1 MRATMVRG
9 NTRGAGA
16 PLGACLALIVLAAGC
31 ALGPRTVIRD
41 RFDYSA
47 AVADS
52 WKSQMLLNLVR
63 IRYGDTGVFLD
74 VGQIVAGY
82 SLESVASAGV
92 VWNIFGVTIPHPNVP
107 NNIVTG
113 GIAGRFTDR
122 PTITYTPLMG
132 ERFARS
138 MMSPI
143 PPAAVLSLLQAGYPV
158 DLVLR
163 LMVSVVNGIANRY
176 GGDARAR
183 PADPEFYPLLERMR
197 RVQLSGGIGMR
208 VHRINNEESVLMTF
222 RGKLD
227 PGIEEE
233 IRAIR
238 HALGLDPEAREFRIV
253 YGSVSSSER
262 EVAILTR
269 SALEV
274 LVDLSS
280 FITVPEVH
288 VTERRVAPT
297 AEPEA
302 GPAGPLRPLIQV
314 ASGTEPPADA
324 FVAVPYRG
332 HWFWI
337 DDRDMPSKRMFSF
350 IMFIF
355 TLVEPGSKEP
365 PPVLTIPTG

>member
-1 MRATMVRG
+1 MRRVTA
-9 NTRGAGA
+9 A
-16 PLGACLALIVLAAGC
+16 LLIVLLGVTPGC
-31 ALGPRTVIRD
+31 TLGPRTVVRD

-82 SLESVASAGV
+82 TIEGAASAGFA
-92 VWNIFGVTIPHPNVP
+92 WNIFGVTLPHPNVP
-107 NNIVTG
+107 NNVVTG

-138 MMSPI
+138 MMTPI
-143 PPAAVLSLLQAGYPV
+143 PPAAVLSLIQAGNPV
-158 DLVLR
+158 DLALR
-163 LMVSVVNGIANRY
+163 LMVSVVNGVSNRF
-176 GGDARAR
+176 GGELRAR
-183 PADPEFYPLLERMR
+183 PADPGFHALLERLR

-208 VHRINNEESVLMTF
+208 VLRTGRDDAVTMMF
-222 RGKLD
+222 RENLD
-227 PGIEEE
+227 PGVEADVL
-233 IRAIR
+233 AIR
-238 HALGLDPEAREFRIV
+238 RALGLDPNARDFRVV
-253 YGSVSSSER
+253 YGSVAANDR
-262 EVAILTR
+262 EIAILTR
-269 SALEV
+269 SVFEV

-280 FITVPEVH
+280 LVTVPDAH
-288 VTERRVAPT
+288 VAERRVAPT
-297 AEPEA
+297 AEPET
-302 GPAGPLRPLIQV
+302 GPSGPVRPLIAV
-314 ASGTEPPADA
+314 MSGLEPPADA

-350 IMFIF
+350 ILLIF
-355 TLVEPGSKEP
+355 ALVEPGAKES

>member
-1 MRATMVRG
+1 M
-9 NTRGAGA
+9 
-16 PLGACLALIVLAAGC
+16 
-31 ALGPRTVIRD
+31 GPRTVRHD
-41 RFDYSA
+41 RFEYSA
-47 AVADS
+47 AVAES

-82 SLESVASAGV
+82 TIESVASAGV

-107 NNIVTG
+107 TNIVTG
-113 GIAGRFTDR
+113 GVAGRFTDR

-143 PPAAVLSLLQAGYPV
+143 PPAAVLSLIQAGNPV
-158 DLVLR
+158 DLALR
-163 LMVSVVNGIANRY
+163 LMVSVVNGISNRY
-176 GGDARAR
+176 GGDLRARA
-183 PADPEFYPLLERMR
+183 ADPEFYELIQRMR

-208 VHRINNEESVLMTF
+208 VQRTVNKDEAVLMTF
-222 RGKLD
+222 RKKVD
-227 PGIEEE
+227 PEIEEDVL
-233 IRAIR
+233 AIR
-238 HALGLDPEAREFRIV
+238 RTLGLDPQGREFRVV
-253 YGSVSSSER
+253 YGAVAADDK

-274 LVDLSS
+274 LIDLSS

-288 VTERRVAPT
+288 VAEKRVGAT
-297 AEPEA
+297 AEPEL
-302 GPAGPLRPLIQV
+302 GPTGPIRPLLHV
-314 ASGTEPPADA
+314 NSGTEAPADA

-337 DDRDMPSKRMFSF
+337 DDRDMASKRMFSF

-355 TLVEPGSKEP
+355 TLVEPGTKEP
-365 PPVLTIPTG
+365 SPVLTIPTG

>member
-1 MRATMVRG
+1 MAV
-9 NTRGAGA
+9 
-16 PLGACLALIVLAAGC
+16 VLAAGC
-31 ALGPRTVIRD
+31 TMGPRTVIRD

-63 IRYGDTGVFLD
+63 LRYGDTGVFLD

-143 PPAAVLSLLQAGYPV
+143 PPASVLSLVQAGYPV

-163 LMVSVVNGIANRY
+163 LMVSVINGIANRY
-176 GGDARAR
+176 GGDIRAR

-208 VHRINNEESVLMTF
+208 VHRTNKEESVLMTF
-222 RGKLD
+222 RGKLE
-227 PGIEEE
+227 PGIEAE

-238 HALGLDPEAREFRIV
+238 QALGLDPDAQEIRVV
-253 YGSVSSSER
+253 YGSVASSDR
-262 EVAILTR
+262 ELAILTR

-280 FITVPEVH
+280 FITVPEAH
-288 VTERRVAPT
+288 VTERRVGPT
-297 AEPEA
+297 AEPEI
-302 GPAGPLRPLIQV
+302 GPTGPLRPLIRV
-314 ASGTEPPADA
+314 ASGAEAPADS
-324 FVAVPYRG
+324 FVAVRYRD

-337 DDRDMPSKRMFSF
+337 DDRDMASKRMFSF

>member
-1 MRATMVRG
+1 MRGRPVAAVLM
-9 NTRGAGA
+9 
-16 PLGACLALIVLAAGC
+16 ALVALAAGC
-31 ALGPRTVIRD
+31 TLGPRTVIRD

-82 SLESVASAGV
+82 TLESVASAGV
-92 VWNIFGVTIPHPNVP
+92 VWNIFGITIPHPNVP
-107 NNIVTG
+107 SNIVTG
-113 GIAGRFTDR
+113 GVAGRFTDR
-122 PTITYTPLMG
+122 PTITYTPLMS

-143 PPAAVLSLLQAGYPV
+143 PPGAVLSLIQAGYPV

-176 GGDARAR
+176 GGEARAR

-208 VHRINNEESVLMTF
+208 VLRKDREESVLMTF
-222 RGKLD
+222 RRQLE
-227 PGIEEE
+227 PGIDEDAL
-233 IRAIR
+233 AIR
-238 HALGLDPEAREFRIV
+238 KTLGIDPAAGDIRVV
-253 YGSVSSSER
+253 YGSVAANDR
-262 EVAILTR
+262 EMAILTR

-280 FITVPEVH
+280 FITVPEAH
-288 VTERRVAPT
+288 VLEHRVNPT
-297 AEPEA
+297 PEPEA
-302 GPAGPLRPLIQV
+302 GPHGPIPPLLRV
-314 ASGTEPPADA
+314 ATGKEPPGDA
-324 FVAVPYRG
+324 FAAVPYRG
-332 HWFWI
+332 QWFWI
-337 DDRDMPSKRMFSF
+337 DDRDLPSKRMFSF

-365 PPVLTIPTG
+365 APVLTIPTG

>member
-1 MRATMVRG
+1 MRRRRLPAV
-9 NTRGAGA
+9 
-16 PLGACLALIVLAAGC
+16 LLALLSLAGC
-31 ALGPRTVIRD
+31 TMGPRTVIRD

-63 IRYGDTGVFLD
+63 LRYGDTGVFLD

-82 SLESVASAGV
+82 TLESVASAGV

-163 LMVSVVNGIANRY
+163 LMVSVINGIANRY

-183 PADPEFYPLLERMR
+183 PADPEFHVLLERMR

-208 VHRINNEESVLMTF
+208 VHRTNKEEAVVMTF
-222 RGKLD
+222 RQRLE
-227 PGIEEE
+227 PGIEED
-233 IRAIR
+233 ILAIR
-238 HALGLDPEAREFRIV
+238 TLLGLDPAGREFRVV
-253 YGSVSSSER
+253 YGSVSSGDK

-280 FITVPEVH
+280 FIAVPEAH
-288 VTERRVAPT
+288 VVDHRVGPT
-297 AEPEA
+297 APPEM
-302 GPAGPLRPLIQV
+302 GPAGPVRPLIQV
-314 ASGTEPPADA
+314 SSGKEAPADA
-324 FVAVPYRG
+324 FVAVTYRG
-332 HWFWI
+332 HWYWI
-337 DDRDMPSKRMFSF
+337 DDRDMGSKRMFSF

-355 TLVEPGSKEP
+355 TLVEPGSKES